1 MARAARTLARLPVLV
16 RLLFAMVAVN
26 VAAYA
31 TLRICF
37 WVANYEAS
45 ANAARADVLAALY
58 LGLKFDLRLT
68 LLLCLPLALFGWIRW
83 FDPARSRPARAA
95 WIGYFAAAQSIVL
108 LLYLVDFGHYGYL
121 HVRLN
126 AGLLEHLTPVAVAS
140 QMAWET
146 YPVLPALLGWLL
158 LSGGYAWIVRALARR
173 SLEPVTEPL
182 GKWPKRAALGTLAVC
197 YILGVWGAWSLYPL
211 RWSVAYFAGNEAVAA
226 LALNPVLF
234 LADTMPNRSRT
245 YDTRKV
251 REHYADMASL
261 LGIKDPRPQDL
272 DFARYV
278 TPSKPT
284 ARYNLV
290 VIHMESL
297 AAFKLGIFGNP
308 LNATP
313 HFDAIAR
320 DGILFTNFFVPQG
333 PSARSV
339 FTMLTGIPDLNPI
352 RTASRNPLLV
362 SQHTLVN
369 ALDGYDKF
377 YFLNGSATWGNI
389 RGLLAN
395 NIPDLRMFEEGDYDA
410 PYDDTWGVSDLVL
423 FEKAH
428 ATFIAAREPFFA
440 FIQTSGNHRPYT
452 IPNDR
457 RGFELAQMDDAAL
470 RANGFDNLAA
480 YNGLRLLDH
489 ALESFFAR
497 ARRSPYFQRTVFVM
511 YGDHGVASPTATPW
525 AKIGLTAYHVPL
537 VIYAPW
543 MFEQGR
549 RIDFTASLPD
559 LLPTQLSLLGVP
571 YLNTGMGR
579 DLLALG
585 PNDPHFSM
593 IGETGV
599 LDDEFFL
606 RVLPGET
613 HLFRY
618 RSEAPAQ
625 DVNALYP
632 EKAATLRRQQE
643 ALYETTLYLLHHNPP
658 RAHAPGAVS
667 ERRAAS
673 IRAPARAADR
683 GARMTE

>member
-1 MARAARTLARLPVLV
+1 MVRVPSALSARRTLARLPALV
-16 RLLFAMVAVN
+16 RFLLALVAVN
-26 VAAYA
+26 VAVYA
-31 TLRICF
+31 TFRLCF
-37 WVANYEAS
+37 WATYREAS
-45 ANAARADVLAALY
+45 ADAAWTDVLTALY
-58 LGLKFDLRLT
+58 LGLKFDLRLA
-68 LLLCLPLALFGWIRW
+68 LVLCLPVALLGWIPP
-83 FDPARSRPARAA
+83 FDPTRSRVAQAA
-95 WIGYFAAAQSIVL
+95 WIGYFSAAQFVVL
-108 LLYLVDFGHYGYL
+108 LLYFVDLGHYGYL
-121 HVRLN
+121 GVRLN
-126 AGLLEHLTPVAVAS
+126 ASLLEHLTPVAVAA

-146 YPVLPALLGWLL
+146 YPVLPALLGVLL
-158 LSGGYAWIVRALARR
+158 LGFGYWWLVRSTARR
-173 SLEPVTEPL
+173 TLQPVTEPL
-182 GKWPKRAALGTLAVC
+182 GKWSRRAALGTLAAFYV
-197 YILGVWGAWSLYPL
+197 LGVWGAWSLYPL
-211 RWSVAYFAGNEAVAA
+211 RWSAAYFAGNEAVAA

-251 REHYADMASL
+251 REHYAGMASL
-261 LGIKDPRPQDL
+261 LDIKEPRPQDL

-278 TPSKPT
+278 APRGRPA

-297 AAFKLGIFGNP
+297 AGFQLGIFGNP

-313 HFDAIAR
+313 HFDALAR

-333 PSARSV
+333 PTARSV
-339 FTMLTGIPDLNPI
+339 FTMLTGIPDLNPN
-352 RTASRNPLLV
+352 RSASRNPLLV

-369 ALDGYDKF
+369 ALEGYDKF

-428 ATFIAAREPFFA
+428 QTFSAAREPFFA

-452 IPNDR
+452 IPKDR
-457 RGFELAQMDDAAL
+457 RGFELAEVDDAAL

-480 YNGLRLLDH
+480 YNGLRLLDYS
-489 ALESFFAR
+489 LESFFAR
-497 ARRSPYFQRTVFVM
+497 ARRSGYFQRTVFVM

-543 MFEQGR
+543 LFEQGR

-571 YLNTGMGR
+571 YLNTTLGR

-585 PNDPHFSM
+585 PDDPHFSL

-606 RVLPGET
+606 RVLPGGT

-625 DVNALYP
+625 EVHAQYP
-632 EKAATLRRQQE
+632 EKVAALRRLQE
-643 ALYETTLYLLHHNPP
+643 ALYETTLYLLYHNPP
-658 RAHAPGAVS
+658 RVHTPEARR
-667 ERRAAS
+667 ER
-673 IRAPARAADR
+673 
-683 GARMTE
+683 

>member
-1 MARAARTLARLPVLV
+1 MPLPVSVSRILARLPALV
-16 RLLFAMVAVN
+16 RFLLALVAVN
-26 VAAYA
+26 VAVYA
-31 TLRICF
+31 TFRLCF
-37 WVANYEAS
+37 WAAFYEAS
-45 ANAARADVLAALY
+45 ADASWADVLTALY

-68 LLLCLPLALFGWIRW
+68 LILCLPLALVGWIRW
-83 FDPARSRPARAA
+83 LDPTRSHPARAA

-108 LLYLVDFGHYGYL
+108 LLYLIDFGHYGYL

-126 AGLLEHLTPVAVAS
+126 ASLLEHLTPVAVAA

-146 YPVLPALLGWLL
+146 YPVLPALLAWLL
-158 LSGGYAWIVRALARR
+158 LCSGYAWIVRGAARHT
-173 SLEPVTEPL
+173 LEPMTEPL
-182 GKWPKRAALGTLAVC
+182 GKWSKRAALGALAAL

-211 RWSVAYFAGNEAVAA
+211 RWSAAYFAANEAVAA
-226 LALNPVLF
+226 LALNPILF
-234 LADTMPNRSRT
+234 LADTIPNRSRT
-245 YDTRKV
+245 FDTSKV
-251 REHYADMASL
+251 REHYAYTAFL
-261 LGIKDPRPQDL
+261 LGIKEPRPQAL
-272 DFARYV
+272 GFARYV
-278 TPSKPT
+278 TPPSKPT

-339 FTMLTGIPDLNPI
+339 FTMLTGIPDMNPK

-369 ALDGYDKF
+369 ALDGYEKY

-395 NIPDLRMFEEGDYDA
+395 NIPDLRMLEEGGYDA

-428 ATFIAAREPFFA
+428 ETFSAAREPFFA

-452 IPNDR
+452 IPKDR

-470 RANGFDNLAA
+470 RANGFDNLAS
-480 YNGLRLLDH
+480 YNGLRLLDYS
-489 ALESFFAR
+489 LESFFAR
-497 ARRSPYFQRTVFVM
+497 ARRSAYFQRTVFVM
-511 YGDHGVASPTATPW
+511 YGDHGVVSPTPTPW
-525 AKIGLTAYHVPL
+525 EKLGLTGHHVPL

-543 MFEQGR
+543 MFKEGR
-549 RIDFTASLPD
+549 RVDFTASLPD
-559 LLPTQLSLLGVP
+559 VLPTHLSLLGIP
-571 YLNTGMGR
+571 HLNTGMGR
-579 DLLALG
+579 DLLSLG
-585 PNDPHFSM
+585 PQDPHFSL

-606 RVLPGET
+606 RVLPGGT
-613 HLFRY
+613 HLYRY
-618 RSEAPAQ
+618 RSETPTR
-625 DVNALYP
+625 DVHEQYP
-632 EKAATLRRQQE
+632 EKVAALRRLRE

-658 RAHAPGAVS
+658 RAHAPEQVRG
-667 ERRAAS
+667 
-673 IRAPARAADR
+673 PAR
-683 GARMTE
+683 